1 MSTFLCYYKTM
12 KELVEKI
19 ENLKKELDNSKEVK
33 HIKELNSKLK
43 DNKELISLIEKYNN
57 TQDESIKEK
66 IINNEFFREYK
77 LSENEINYIILE
89 LNSKLKQISKKGSCS
104 K

>member
-1 MSTFLCYYKTM
+1 ME
-12 KELVEKI
+12 ELIEKI
-19 ENLKKELDNSKEVK
+19 ENVKTNLDKTEQVK
-33 HIKELNSKLK
+33 NIKRL
-43 DNKELISLIEKYNN
+43 NKELSNNKELLNKIERYNI
-57 TQDESIKEK
+57 TQDEKLHQE

-89 LNSKLKQISKKGSCS
+89 INSRLKRITKKGTCS

>member
-1 MSTFLCYYKTM
+1 ME
-12 KELVEKI
+12 ELIEKI
-19 ENLKKELDNSKEVK
+19 ENVKTNLDKTEQVKK
-33 HIKELNSKLK
+33 IKRL
-43 DNKELISLIEKYNN
+43 NKELSNNKELLNKIERYNI
-57 TQDESIKEK
+57 TQDEKLHQE

-89 LNSKLKQISKKGSCS
+89 INSRLKKITKKGTCS

>member
-1 MSTFLCYYKTM
+1 M
-12 KELVEKI
+12 KELIEKI
-19 ENLKKELDNSKEVK
+19 DNVKKELDNSKEVK

-57 TQDESIKEK
+57 TQDESIKEQ
-66 IINNEFFREYK
+66 IVNNEFFREYK

-89 LNSKLKQISKKGSCS
+89 INSKLKQISKKGSCS